1 MKILVAF
8 DNSPS
13 GRRSLQFATKFKDV
27 CDKLIV
33 LYVNPDMVKVAS
45 SVDNIVPEAVFSDQE
60 KFIEEIGKSI
70 EELVEN
76 TGIKY
81 EFLKIEAGGDE
92 VASRIH
98 EVAKEKQADFIVTG
112 TRKLSGLSKFIL
124 GSVSSELIKI
134 STLPVMVVSPEA
146 DSP

>member
-1 MKILVAF
+1 MRILVAF